1 MIEVREWNYEGSG
14 YLTTGDSCLARNL
27 EDDLRLGR
35 WLARDEVSADSDSL
49 AVGVE
54 RAEQL
59 NSRQQPIDG
68 EGTK

>member
-1 MIEVREWNYEGSG
+1 MIEVCEWNYEGSG
-14 YLTTGDSCLARNL
+14 YLTTGDICLARNL

-35 WLARDEVSADSDSL
+35 WLAREEVLGDSGSL

-54 RAEQL
+54 CAEQL
-59 NSRQQPIDG
+59 NGRQQPIDG